1 MENAGRKFTS
11 RFVGLVIAGYFIGL
25 VSVAWSVSL
34 ISRPILAD
42 MTRASL
48 TDLLSVEASAFAGEL
63 DRHLDAI
70 EYLAAD
76 SAVREFTVGYED
88 FRSTVQDLLNTLF
101 ADGAVRGAAVYDFTG
116 ANILSRASADESWLD
131 RSDFAP
137 ALETLVDQQLQISG
151 PTLRPELRLFGA
163 RGGTETHFVLV
174 QPIRARGLVEGVL
187 VVEIALDLASYLP
200 PGSYIDGPVLASATA
215 LSPPANLL
223 NDPEFILQPIPGT
236 ELHLIASPDT
246 AVTDQTGRNLVSLVL
261 QAVVVVLAL
270 PFIAIIVVGY
280 RVIVAPQEQLAKS
293 ERALQRQRNE
303 LAEMAAIVQA
313 FHDAILTTDF
323 EQRILWVN
331 PAFERVTGFSEAE
344 VLGRRMTD
352 FLERPGDNMAANA
365 EMQLAYST
373 LGTVRTE
380 LLFHRSDHTPVWV
393 SATVTPV
400 HGEQGEVLHF
410 AAILADITTN
420 KIYED
425 ELKRT
430 QEETKHRSLHDALT
444 GLPNRRYFDETVAPL
459 AEDGGTPRCLIRID
473 LDHFKAV
480 NDSFG
485 HAAGDEVLRVVA
497 DHMRRFCEADDFPAR
512 VGGDEFLILMAEGK
526 SEADG
531 EMLCQTLQ
539 EEICKDIPFEGSI
552 CRVGASF
559 GIASSAVS
567 FVQLKDLL
575 VSADAALYK
584 SKEDGRNRI
593 TLYTPELHS
602 NVLESRRISKELEIA
617 IEREEFEPWF
627 QPQFDATTGALV
639 GVEALARWIHPA
651 RGVVEPW
658 RFMPAIEKL
667 SLTDVMDSIIYRKG
681 LETIEML
688 QGRGIHVPHLSFN
701 VSEQQI
707 ENPLLG
713 TMADSF
719 SLPNT
724 MISLEILESVVIEE
738 MSEEKLGNLFELR
751 ERGFRL
757 ELDDFGSGHAS
768 IAGLLKLR
776 PDVIKIDKMLVQP
789 VVESTV
795 AQELISSIVD
805 IGRALGVEVT
815 AEGAET
821 SDHVEIL
828 RGCGCRTLQGFYF
841 SRPIPAEKLAQRIA
855 TQDFPG
861 VGGDTWGAEGPIDD
875 EQKSA

>member
-1 MENAGRKFTS
+1 M
-11 RFVGLVIAGYFIGL
+11 VGLAHL
-25 VSVAWSVSL
+25 AA
-34 ISRPILAD
+34 PILAD

-48 TDLLSVEASAFAGEL
+48 TDLLNVEASAFAGEL
-63 DRHLDAI
+63 DRHLDAT
-70 EYLAAD
+70 EYLAAE

-88 FRSTVQDLLNTLF
+88 FRSTVQDLLDTLL
-101 ADGAVRGAAVYDFTG
+101 ADSAVRGAAVYDFTG
-116 ANILSRASADESWLD
+116 TNILSRAQFDRSWLG
-131 RSDFAP
+131 RAEFAA
-137 ALETLVDQQLQISG
+137 ALDGLVDQQLQLSG
-151 PTLRPELRLFGA
+151 PSSRPELRLFGA
-163 RGGTETHFVLV
+163 RGVTETHFVLV

-187 VVEIALDLASYLP
+187 VIEIALDLASYLP
-200 PGSYIDGPVLASATA
+200 PGSYIDGPVLASSTA
-215 LSPPANLL
+215 LSAPTDLL
-223 NDPEFILQPIPGT
+223 NDPNFILQPIPGT
-236 ELHLIASPDT
+236 ELHLIASPDS

-261 QAVVVVLAL
+261 QAVVLVLAL

-280 RVIVAPQEQLAKS
+280 RVIVAPQEQLARS
-293 ERALQRQRNE
+293 EQALKRQRNE
-303 LAEMAAIVQA
+303 LAELAAIVQA

-344 VLGRRMTD
+344 VLGRRMMD
-352 FLERPGDNMAANA
+352 FLERPGDNTAAQA
-365 EMQLAYST
+365 ELQLAYTT

-380 LLFHRSDHTPVWV
+380 LLFHRSDGTPVWV

-400 HGEQGEVLHF
+400 HGEQGEVMHF

-430 QEETKHRSLHDALT
+430 QEETRYRSLHDALT

-459 AEDGGTPRCLIRID
+459 VDTDGTPRCLIRID

-497 DHMRRFCEADDFPAR
+497 EHMRRFCEAGDFPAR
-512 VGGDEFLILMAEGK
+512 VGGDEFLILMAETK
-526 SEADG
+526 TEADAQQ
-531 EMLCQTLQ
+531 LCQTLQ
-539 EEICKDIPFEGSI
+539 DEICKDIPFEGSI

-559 GIASSAVS
+559 GIANSGVS
-567 FVQLKDLL
+567 FVQPKDLL

-593 TLYTPELHS
+593 TLYTPELHA
-602 NVLESRRISKELEIA
+602 NVLESRRISKELECA

-627 QPQFDATTGALV
+627 QPQFDATTGELV

-658 RFMPAIEKL
+658 RFMPSIEKL

-681 LETIEML
+681 LEAIEML
-688 QGRGIHVPHLSFN
+688 QSRGINVPRISFN
-701 VSEQQI
+701 VSDQQI

-738 MSEEKLGNLFELR
+738 MSDEKLGNLFELR

-789 VVESTV
+789 VVASSV

-821 SDHVEIL
+821 RDHVEIL

-841 SRPIPAEKLAQRIA
+841 SRAIPLEKLVQRI
-855 TQDFPG
+855 TTSDFPN
-861 VGGDTWGAEGPIDD
+861 VSVDAWGGADPVD
-875 EQKSA
+875 EAQKSA

>member
-11 RFVGLVIAGYFIGL
+11 RFVGLVVAGYFIGL
-25 VSVAWSVSL
+25 ISVAWSVSL
-34 ISRPILAD
+34 VSRPILAD
-42 MTRASL
+42 MTQASL

-63 DRHLDAI
+63 DRHLDAT
-70 EYLAAD
+70 EYLAAEG
-76 SAVREFTVGYED
+76 AIREFTVGYES
-88 FRSTVQDLLNTLF
+88 FRSTVQDLMDTLF

-116 ANILSRASADESWLD
+116 AVILSRVSEDDAWLD
-131 RSDFAP
+131 RSDFAA
-137 ALETLVDQQLQISG
+137 ALDALVDQQLQISG
-151 PTLRPELRLFGA
+151 PTARPELRLFGA
-163 RGGTETHFVLV
+163 RGPETHFVLV
-174 QPIRARGLVEGVL
+174 QPVRVRGLVEGVL
-187 VVEIALDLASYLP
+187 VVEIALDLAGFLP
-200 PGSYIDGPVLASATA
+200 AGSYIDGPVLQSATA
-215 LSPPANLL
+215 LPVPADLL
-223 NDPEFILQPIPGT
+223 SDSEFIFQPIPGT
-236 ELHLIASPDT
+236 ELQLIASPDT
-246 AVTDQTGRNLVSLVL
+246 AVADQTGRNLLARVL
-261 QAVVVVLAL
+261 QALVVVLAV

-303 LAEMAAIVQA
+303 MAELAAIVQA
-313 FHDAILTTDF
+313 FHDAIVTTDF

-331 PAFERVTGFSEAE
+331 PAFERVTGFTAAE
-344 VLGRRMTD
+344 VLGRRMAD
-352 FLERPGDNMAANA
+352 ILERPGDNESANA
-365 EMQLAYST
+365 EMQLAYCT
-373 LGTVRTE
+373 LETVRTE

-400 HGEQGEVLHF
+400 YGEEGDVLHF
-410 AAILADITTN
+410 AAILSDITTN
-420 KIYED
+420 KMYED
-425 ELKRT
+425 ELRRT
-430 QEETKHRSLHDALT
+430 QEENRYRALHDALT
-444 GLPNRRYFDETVAPL
+444 GLPNRRFFDETAAPL
-459 AEDGGTPRCLIRID
+459 ADAGTPRCLIRID

-512 VGGDEFLILMAEGK
+512 VGGDEFLILLADGK
-526 SEADG
+526 TEADG

-539 EEICKDIPFEGSI
+539 EEICKDIPFEGST

-567 FVQLKDLL
+567 FVEHKELL

-593 TLYTPELHS
+593 TLYTPELHA
-602 NVLESRRISKELEIA
+602 NVLESRRISKELELA

-639 GVEALARWIHPA
+639 GVEALARWVHPA

-658 RFMPAIEKL
+658 RFLPAIERL

-688 QGRGIHVPHLSFN
+688 QGRGIHVPRLSFN
-701 VSEQQI
+701 VSNQQI

-719 SLPNT
+719 ALSNT

-738 MSEEKLGNLFELR
+738 MSEEKLGNLFALR

-815 AEGAET
+815 AEGVET

-841 SRPIPAEKLAQRIA
+841 SRPIPAKKLAERI
-855 TQDFPG
+855 TTDDFPG
-861 VGGDTWGAEGPIDD
+861 VGVGVDTWETTDPTD
-875 EQKSA
+875 ETKKSA